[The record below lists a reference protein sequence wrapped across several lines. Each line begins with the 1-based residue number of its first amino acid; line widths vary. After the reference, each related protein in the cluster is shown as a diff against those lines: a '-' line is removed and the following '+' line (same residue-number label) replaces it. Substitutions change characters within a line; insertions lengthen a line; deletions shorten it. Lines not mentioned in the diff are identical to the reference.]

1 MFEGFLHKLVD
12 CVNAAIHCAV
22 RGKGPPVLMLY
33 GFPQDPLLLAPS
45 SGLLGTSRRKL
56 PPQR

>member
-33 GFPQDPLLLAPS
+33 G
-45 SGLLGTSRRKL
+45 SRKTRCC
-56 PPQR
+56 